1 MYTEHFMLQLQ
12 NVTKTYKT
20 KAGTVNALDDV
31 SLTFPDTGLVFI
43 TGKSGCGK
51 TTLLNVIGGLD
62 GIDGGELIIQD
73 KKFSTFSAKE
83 YDSYR
88 NTFIGFIFQEYNLLP
103 EFTVEKNIKI
113 AMELQGKKANEAE
126 FEKLLQDV
134 EISELK
140 RRTPAELSGG
150 QRQRVAIARA
160 LVKEPHIIM
169 ADEPTGALDSGTGI
183 QVLDT
188 LKKLSKDKLVIVVSH
203 DREFAEKYADRIIQL
218 VDGKVAQDITFKER
232 SLDTNVNEQ
241 ENTLVVRDGSILS
254 ESEKDLLAEAIKDRK
269 KIEIVEKLSFRDK
282 EPTGEIEHT
291 AGNPVSLKKSKMKF
305 KSAAFLG
312 IKSLAVK
319 PVRLILTILIS
330 SLAFA
335 VFALFDTLANFN
347 TVNVLKNTLSTSAAQ
362 TVTTTASH
370 IVDFESQDKYGLKVS
385 DQVISDLSKA
395 AKGTV
400 KGIFTLKDETD
411 GEVSQS
417 LSIAELKESDVII
430 GTKYYSKSIS
440 GFIEFNAKEEINQ
453 DKTFK
458 DFPYQLISGKYPTLS
473 YRKGAPTEKSLHEV
487 AISSYLADSIFYYL
501 NGKKLG
507 EEEIKTPND
516 LLEKTLTINEVAYTI
531 VGIIDCGAIPE
542 KYDVLKRSTPG
553 NVTVSALLSDY
564 NAYINAGAQ
573 SCLFVGKGFKDEWK
587 KINQLVDTYYI
598 GNANWTFTVVE
609 NPASTKRPISQVYNA
624 NDYNE
629 NNVLL
634 FKEKDSGDVSLA
646 DDEVLIHHVNLIH
659 LFQNEI
665 NLLPDSNQRA
675 DVRMLIRSM
684 AQNNADVNKEILS
697 ELRNLLKG
705 GLSSGSIDITLK
717 QRSTKSNELTTTN
730 LKIVGIYFGVGKET
744 YTVAERYKFMM
755 SPALMQRLNIYSQ
768 QGDHCK
774 VLFSTA
780 ALQSGVDTI
789 VNYVTSETGLSLQL
803 YNNSVLSLI
812 HDNEIMIKQ
821 ITDLFLYAAIALA
834 LLSVFMLYN
843 YISTS
848 IASKKQSV
856 GVLRGL
862 GAGGKDILL
871 TFLSESLIIALING
885 ILAGVFARF
894 GCSFVNSYIVETINV
909 SIYFA
914 LFGIRQIAII
924 ALISLLTA
932 IISSAL
938 PIIKIS
944 KRKPVDLIRRP

>member
-1 MYTEHFMLQLQ
+1 MLQLQ

-31 SLTFPDTGLVFI
+31 SLTFPDAGLVFI

-241 ENTLVVRDGSILS
+241 ENALVVRDGSILS

-269 KIEIVEKLSFRDK
+269 KIEIVENLSFRDK

-291 AGNPVSLKKSKMKF
+291 AGNPVSLKKSKMKL

-312 IKSLAVK
+312 LKSLAVK
-319 PVRLILTILIS
+319 PIRLILTILIS
-330 SLAFA
+330 SIAFA
-335 VFALFDTLANFN
+335 VFALFDTLATFS
-347 TVNVLKNTLSTSAAQ
+347 TTTILKNTLSTSAAQ
-362 TVTTTASH
+362 SVMTTA
-370 IVDFESQDKYGLKVS
+370 INTINFESQDAYAVKVS
-385 DQVISDLSKA
+385 DKIISDLSEKTN
-395 AKGTV
+395 GTV
-400 KGIFTLKDETD
+400 KGIFTLRKETD
-411 GEVSQS
+411 GSFLQT
-417 LSIAELKESDVII
+417 LSIADLKNSDVII
-430 GTKYYSKSIS
+430 GTKYYSKAIS
-440 GFIEFNAKEEINQ
+440 GFIEFDAKEEISA

-458 DFPYQLISGKYPTLS
+458 DFPYRLIAGKYPVIS
-473 YRKGAPTEKSLHEV
+473 YKKGAPVEESLHEV
-487 AISSYLADSIFYYL
+487 AISSYLADSIIHYL
-501 NGKKLG
+501 NGKKLN
-507 EEEIKTPND
+507 EADVNKPND
-516 LLEKTLTINEVAYTI
+516 LLNKTLTIAEIPYTI

-542 KYDVLKRSTPG
+542 KYDVLKNSTP
-553 NVTVSALLSDY
+553 NNITLSALLSDY
-564 NAYINAGAQ
+564 TAHINAGAQ
-573 SCLFVGKGFKDEWK
+573 NCLFVAKGFKDEWN
-587 KINQLVDTYYI
+587 KINQSANTYYV
-598 GNANWTFTVVE
+598 GNSDWTFNVKD
-609 NPASTKRPISQVYNA
+609 SSSIKRPVVYTYNA
-624 NDYNE
+624 NDYDE

-634 FKEKDSGDVSLA
+634 FKEKADGSVSLGK
-646 DDEVLIHHVNLIH
+646 DEILIHHVNLIH
-659 LFQNEI
+659 LLQNEI
-665 NLLPDSNQRA
+665 NLLPDKEERSTLRT
-675 DVRMLIRSM
+675 LIRTMSTKS
-684 AQNNADVNKEILS
+684 VEENKEILD
-697 ELRNLLKG
+697 ELRDKLKG
-705 GLSSGSIDITLK
+705 GLSEGFFDITIK
-717 QRSTKSNELTTTN
+717 QRSNKSNKLTKTN
-730 LKIVGIYFGVGKET
+730 VKIVGIYFGVDQKN
-744 YTVAERYKFMM
+744 YTTAERYKFMM
-755 SPALMQRLNIYSQ
+755 TPALMDDLNIYSE

-774 VLFSTA
+774 ILFSTT
-780 ALQSGVDTI
+780 ALRSGVDAI
-789 VNYVTSETGLSLQL
+789 VNYVTSESGLTLQL

-812 HDNEIMIKQ
+812 HDNELMIKK
-821 ITDLFLYAAIALA
+821 ITDLFLYAALALA

-848 IASKKQSV
+848 IANKKQSV

-871 TFLSESLIIALING
+871 TFLSESLIIAFFNG
-885 ILAGVFARF
+885 ILAGILAWF
-894 GCSFVNSYIVETINV
+894 GCSFVNTYIVDTINV
-909 SIYFA
+909 SIHFA
-914 LFGIRQIAII
+914 LFGARQIFII

-944 KRKPVDLIRRP
+944 RRKPVDLIRRP